1 MGFTIYLPSYSAQA
15 LVHECVHTWQFQ
27 FGGFGYIG
35 NSALNQLDSLVF
47 SRGYDPYKWR
57 PAIDAGE
64 SWFTLRSTG
73 PGQIRR
79 GCVCDGLFRLLRPRG
94 PGPRWLRRV
103 LPRRRLGT

>member
-15 LVHECVHTWQFQ
+15 LVHQCVHTWQFQ

-64 SWFTLRSTG
+64 SWFTA
-73 PGQIRR
+73 
-79 GCVCDGLFRLLRPRG
+79 
-94 PGPRWLRRV
+94 
-103 LPRRRLGT
+103 